1 MIDKILNLKSEINSS
16 SLSEGIKTKKIKQYI
31 SHLQNSPK
39 DFFELY
45 NRLDSLESDPIKE
58 SYSFDKLTNQ
68 KIKSV
73 SDELKIKGISV
84 WPQFYPKEKTS
95 ALATLANKCL
105 DSTKKWIMSSND
117 TFSVHKDE
125 ELGCEHLGSRRSLLT
140 GRTRTRF
147 INERSEHKSDLVN
160 GLFNDLRINQVGR
173 LLFNAHSFKSYFLFE
188 KLTPSSIPDYWHIDG
203 ILDQYKAMIL
213 LEDVGEEQG
222 PMFFKP
228 ATKDFLGNKLSPML
242 YSTFAHGRS
251 WGCFPSID
259 IVDGLGIS
267 TYKATG
273 KAGDAIFFDTKHI
286 HRGSICKRG
295 HRLGLVSYL
304 GVETARNQV
313 LRLLGV
319 D

>member
-1 MIDKILNLKSEINSS
+1 MIGNILNIREKLK
-16 SLSEGIKTKKIKQYI
+16 
-31 SHLQNSPK
+31 
-39 DFFELY
+39 EL
-45 NRLDSLESDPIKE
+45 SLEEQKKLREEFRMFLIKSPQDFNNLYKELGNIPSDPIRE
-58 SYSFDKLTNQ
+58 PYSFDKLTNQ

-73 SDELKIKGISV
+73 SDELKVKGISL
-84 WPQFYPKEKTS
+84 WPQFYSKEKTS

-105 DSTKKWIMSSND
+105 DSTKKWLMSRND

-125 ELGCEHLGSRRSLLT
+125 ELGCEHLGSRKSLLT

-147 INERSEHKSDLVN
+147 INEKSGHKSYLVN
-160 GLFNDLRINQVGR
+160 ELFNDLRINQVGR

-203 ILDQYKAMIL
+203 VLDQYKAMIL
-213 LEDVGEEQG
+213 LEDVGEEEG

-228 ATKDFLGNKLSPML
+228 ATNDFLGHKLSPML
-242 YSTFAHGRS
+242 HSTFAHGRS
-251 WGCFPSID
+251 WGCYPPYD
-259 IVDGLGIS
+259 IIDGLGIP